1 MQVDSSSV
9 ATEELMHCAWL
20 GFFSFS
26 FFATSITTQF
36 VLQLQLPLTTLS
48 PAPQAEN
55 FQAPLIAEVP
65 FPPIHLPW
73 FAQNLLSFNS
83 SSFSKLRM
91 IDDGHQKTNHYYYLQ
106 FQKSIIKPH
115 QSNALFLIIATVFKN
130 LTVI

>member
-9 ATEELMHCAWL
+9 ATEESMHCAWL

-36 VLQLQLPLTTLS
+36 VLQLRLPLTTLS

-55 FQAPLIAEVP
+55 VQAPLIAEVP
-65 FPPIHLPW
+65 FPPTHLPW

-91 IDDGHQKTNHYYYLQ
+91 MMMVIRKPITCYYLQ

-115 QSNALFLIIATVFKN
+115 QSNAPFLIMATVFKN

>member
-20 GFFSFS
+20 GLFSFS
-26 FFATSITTQF
+26 FFATSNTTQF

-55 FQAPLIAEVP
+55 VQAPLIPEVL
-65 FPPIHLPW
+65 FPPTHLPW
-73 FAQNLLSFNS
+73 FAENLLSFQL
-83 SSFSKLRM
+83 FQTKDD
-91 IDDGHQKTNHYYYLQ
+91 DDGHQKTNHYYYLQ

-115 QSNALFLIIATVFKN
+115 QSNAPFLIIATVFKN

>member
-9 ATEELMHCAWL
+9 ATEESMHCAWL

-48 PAPQAEN
+48 PGPQAEN

-91 IDDGHQKTNHYYYLQ
+91 MMVVIRKPITT
-106 FQKSIIKPH
+106 IIFNYRNLS
-115 QSNALFLIIATVFKN
+115 SNLINQMSLF
-130 LTVI
+130 

>member
-1 MQVDSSSV
+1 MQEDSSSV

-20 GFFSFS
+20 GLFPFS
-26 FFATSITTQF
+26 FFATSNTTQF

-55 FQAPLIAEVP
+55 VQAPLIAEVL
-65 FPPIHLPW
+65 FPPTHLPW

-91 IDDGHQKTNHYYYLQ
+91 MMMAIRKPITTIIFNSRNLSSNLINQVPLFWSLQQSLKT
-106 FQKSIIKPH
+106 
-115 QSNALFLIIATVFKN
+115 
-130 LTVI
+130 

>member
-20 GFFSFS
+20 GLFSFS
-26 FFATSITTQF
+26 FFATSNTTQF

-55 FQAPLIAEVP
+55 VQAPLIAEVL
-65 FPPIHLPW
+65 FPHTHLPW

-91 IDDGHQKTNHYYYLQ
+91 TMIMVIRKPIT
-106 FQKSIIKPH
+106 SIIFNSRNLS
-115 QSNALFLIIATVFKN
+115 SNLITQMPLF
-130 LTVI
+130 